1 MSNIRKIRIDKH
13 AAQNNITLDLPKDYY
28 YMFRNL
34 LDLGILTFIWSMI
47 YLREIKIM
55 KLDPDLDRFYYYTD
69 LYSNTDNE
77 KQLQYNIHDKRNA
90 L

>member
-1 MSNIRKIRIDKH
+1 
-13 AAQNNITLDLPKDYY
+13 
-28 YMFRNL
+28 MFRNL
-34 LDLGILTFIWSMI
+34 LDLGILTFIWPMI

-55 KLDPDLDRFYYYTD
+55 KLDPDLDRFYYYID
-69 LYSNTDNE
+69 LYRNTDNE